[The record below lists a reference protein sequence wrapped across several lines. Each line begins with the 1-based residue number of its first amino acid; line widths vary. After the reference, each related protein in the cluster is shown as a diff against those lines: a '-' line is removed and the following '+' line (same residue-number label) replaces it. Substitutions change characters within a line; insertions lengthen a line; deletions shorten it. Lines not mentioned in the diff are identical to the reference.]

1 MLSLRLHSIITFMLF
16 FIISICNADTYW
28 NGSTYFT
35 EIKGGNSQNY
45 LQKAKYAM
53 YIPNNTDIIKGILIH
68 QHGCGAEGSGEPI
81 VTDAQYQSFANAWHL
96 AIIAP
101 DLYPNQGKNCY
112 DWVQPQDGSA
122 QSLFAGIDSLASQ
135 SGHPELKSAPWLL
148 W

>member
-16 FIISICNADTYW
+16 FFISICNADTYW

-68 QHGCGAEGSGEPI
+68 QHGCGAESSGEPI

-101 DLYPNQGKNCY
+101 RFIP
-112 DWVQPQDGSA
+112 
-122 QSLFAGIDSLASQ
+122 
-135 SGHPELKSAPWLL
+135 
-148 W
+148 